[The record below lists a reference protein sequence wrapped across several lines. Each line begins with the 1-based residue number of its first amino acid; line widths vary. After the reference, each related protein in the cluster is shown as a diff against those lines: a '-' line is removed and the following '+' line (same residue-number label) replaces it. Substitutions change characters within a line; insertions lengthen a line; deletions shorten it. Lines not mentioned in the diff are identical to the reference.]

1 MYIFWI
7 YIGESGMP
15 VQATVAKWGNSLGLR
30 IPRDVAARIG
40 LTEGARVDI
49 ETTDDGRIIVTRSR
63 RRFTLEELVAGM
75 TPDREHP
82 LEDDG
87 PAGDEKL

>member
-1 MYIFWI
+1 MATQ
-7 YIGESGMP
+7 
-15 VQATVAKWGNSLGLR
+15 VQVAKWGNSLGVRL
-30 IPRDVAARIG
+30 PRDIAVRVG

-49 ETTDDGRIIVTRSR
+49 EAAGDGTIVISRSR

-87 PAGDEKL
+87 PAGAEVI